1 MCCETVYLLVCAP
14 FYFYGLHRRNKGF
27 TEEIKVVCL
36 PSLFFIHFWLV
47 LGFVLAGL
55 GGARVDGAEGQSF
68 LNLPLNETG
77 RSLLQCMLVMEGV
90 SGKDGD
96 TEGEPRRLRRCG
108 VLLGMFFCSQ
118 YICNYTRRLLFSL
131 FFPSLFFPAQ
141 LVRGFLPQRP
151 AEQAGVTGVSPP
163 PTVLVYR
170 VERFFLFLFLFLS
183 FFMVFFVEL
192 FSLFFLLLFTLGV
205 TPFGRF
211 AWRMVDIRSPSGQRW
226 KWSTDV
232 VLGWRCG
239 VPLTHSRRRAWTG
252 GRGRRRS

>member
-163 PTVLVYR
+163 PPPRYSCIGLNVFFSFFFC
-170 VERFFLFLFLFLS
+170 FFLFSWCFLLSYFLFFS
-183 FFMVFFVEL
+183 YF
-192 FSLFFLLLFTLGV
+192 FSL
-205 TPFGRF
+205 
-211 AWRMVDIRSPSGQRW
+211 
-226 KWSTDV
+226 
-232 VLGWRCG
+232 
-239 VPLTHSRRRAWTG
+239 
-252 GRGRRRS
+252 